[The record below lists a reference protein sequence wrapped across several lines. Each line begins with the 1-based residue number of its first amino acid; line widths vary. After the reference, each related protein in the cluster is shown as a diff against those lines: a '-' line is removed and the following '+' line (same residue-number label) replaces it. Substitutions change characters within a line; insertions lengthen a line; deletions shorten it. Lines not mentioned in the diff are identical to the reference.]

1 MNKKSLKALHKNPDS
16 KYVTE
21 KMSVTPARLAKLE
34 ARRQRIHAAN
44 GGAAP
49 ESLPEQ
55 SDMITYVSGERLT
68 ETKVGKRKVVM
79 REMQTQ
85 IRCKTIVKDKDG
97 KDKKK
102 RFVLFDRKSYTPE
115 MLANLARE
123 MKAGNK
129 VDNDVKR
136 GVIHNVPEETKIRPV
151 IAGSR
156 KSR

>member
-1 MNKKSLKALHKNPDS
+1 MNKRNLKALHKNPDS
-16 KYVTE
+16 SYVKE
-21 KMSVTPARLAKLE
+21 KGSVTPERAMKLE

-44 GGAAP
+44 GGVAP
-49 ESLPEQ
+49 ESLPVQ
-55 SDMITYVSGERLT
+55 SDMINYVSGERLT
-68 ETKVGKRKVVM
+68 ETKIGKRKVVM

-97 KDKKK
+97 KEKKK

-136 GVIHNVPEETKIRPV
+136 GVIHNVPEETKIRSFEV
-151 IAGSR
+151 GSR